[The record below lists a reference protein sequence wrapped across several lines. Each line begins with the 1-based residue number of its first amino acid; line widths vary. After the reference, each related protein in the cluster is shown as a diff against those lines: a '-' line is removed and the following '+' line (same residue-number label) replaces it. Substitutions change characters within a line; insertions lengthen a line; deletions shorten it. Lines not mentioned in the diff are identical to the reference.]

1 MAFTAI
7 AIARVEFT
15 YPIEIDILALSVPIE
30 MTCEDS
36 LLNVALRLTD

>member
-7 AIARVEFT
+7 ACVEFT
-15 YPIEIDILALSVPIE
+15 YPIEVDFLALSVPIA

-36 LLNVALRLTD
+36 LFNVALRLTD